1 MVERRSE
8 LDRRYHR
15 KEKMRK
21 LKKKLRAAKGE
32 DRDKILGKI
41 KRLSPW
47 WTEAALGPAKAG
59 QAAAPKELKEE
70 PKKKAPPKKKP
81 EKPAEKPA
89 ATT

>member
-1 MVERRSE
+1 MVERRIE

-21 LKKKLRAAKGE
+21 LKKRLTAAKGE

-41 KRLSPW
+41 RRLSPF
-47 WTEAALGPAKAG
+47 WTEASQPSAKGAG
-59 QAAAPKELKEE
+59 SAAAAKEPKEPREE

-81 EKPAEKPA
+81 AEKPA
-89 ATT
+89 AG

>member
-21 LKKKLRAAKGE
+21 LKKRLATAKGE
-32 DRDKILGKI
+32 DRDKIVGKI

-47 WTEAALGPAKAG
+47 WTEAAAT
-59 QAAAPKELKEE
+59 AAAKGSAPAAAAKEE
-70 PKKKAPPKKKP
+70 PKKKPAPPKK
-81 EKPAEKPA
+81 KPAEKPA
-89 ATT
+89 AG

>member
-21 LKKKLRAAKGE
+21 LKKKLDAAKGE

-47 WTEAALGPAKAG
+47 WTEASLTPAKAG
-59 QAAAPKELKEE
+59 GAPKAPKEPKEE
-70 PKKKAPPKKKP
+70 KKKAPPKKKP
-81 EKPAEKPA
+81 AEKPPA
-89 ATT
+89 A